1 MEERKGFGSNFGF
14 LMAAVGSAVGLGN
27 IWGFPNKMGASGGF
41 TFLII
46 YLILAVL
53 CGFIVMVG
61 ELAIGRKTGKG
72 AVEAYHVL
80 SKKFKWMGW
89 MGILSAFF
97 ILFFYC
103 ALGGYCIKYVVLN
116 VGNLFGAGFGSG
128 GMSGADVFGGFMD
141 NQLESV
147 IYGLIFVLLT
157 MLIVMGGVGGG
168 IEKVCSVGMPAL
180 FVALLICIIRACTL
194 EGTDV
199 AVQILQADGSL
210 VEGVVNGSALDG
222 LKYMFSPGWAA
233 NVGYYVPAKAVVD
246 GAEVSSIMVNGVAQA
261 IVAYKSGA
269 PSIFNVVSTAGGQMF
284 FSLSLGMG
292 AMITYG
298 SYLQKKENLQKNA
311 LLIIIMDTMVALM
324 AGLCVMPA
332 RFALDPAGNIGGPKL
347 LFITMQNVFHSMGT
361 LGPIFGILFYL
372 LVVFAAISSSISL
385 LEVIVAH
392 FVDKARDEGKG
403 DKRKAYTLI
412 AAACVGLG
420 CILVCADQLGGA
432 SFTPWKLLNLPET
445 SIRMWNDC
453 WLDFFDMLSEGVMMP
468 LGALLMSIM
477 IGWEIGP
484 EMVKEECEQS
494 GHAMGSY
501 GFFKVCVK
509 FITPLCMVLILYGQI
524 KDFFF

>member
-1 MEERKGFGSNFGF
+1 MEERKGFGTNFGF

-53 CGFIVMVG
+53 CGFIVMLG

-116 VGNLFGAGFGSG
+116 VGDLFGAGFGSNAMAAVADANG
-128 GMSGADVFGGFMD
+128 TSVGAEVFGAFLG
-141 NQLESV
+141 NPTEAI
-147 IYGLIFVLLT
+147 IYGLIFVAIT
-157 MLIVMGGVGGG
+157 MIIVIGGIGGG

-180 FVALLICIIRACTL
+180 FVMLLICIVRACTL
-194 EGTDV
+194 DG
-199 AVQILQADGSL
+199 AV
-210 VEGVVNGSALDG
+210 NG
-222 LKYMFSPGWAA
+222 LKYMFVPGWAVA
-233 NVGYYVPAKAVVD
+233 
-246 GAEVSSIMVNGVAQA
+246 NGV
-261 IVAYKSGA
+261 IDKA
-269 PSIFNVVSTAGGQMF
+269 PDFLTVLATAGGQMF

-311 LLIIIMDTMVALM
+311 ILIIVMDTLVALM
-324 AGLCVMPA
+324 AGLCVIPG
-332 RFALDPAGNIGGPKL
+332 RFALDPDGTLGGPKL
-347 LFITMQNVFHSMGT
+347 LFITMQNVFSRMGG

-372 LVVFAAISSSISL
+372 LVVFAAVSSSISL

-392 FVDKARDEGKG
+392 FVDKARDAGKG
-403 DKRKAYTLI
+403 DKRKTYTLI

-420 CILVCADQLGGA
+420 CILVCADALGSTGFA
-432 SFTPWKLLNLPET
+432 PGNLLGMTGELPT
-445 SIRMWNDC
+445 WAAD
-453 WLDFFDMLSEGVMMP
+453 WLDFWDMLSEGIMMP
-468 LGALLMSIM
+468 LGALLMCLM
-477 IGWEIGP
+477 IGWEVGP
-484 EMVKEECEQS
+484 EMVKAECEQS

-501 GFFKVCVK
+501 GFFKICVK
-509 FITPLCMVLILYGQI
+509 FITPLCMILILYGQI
-524 KDFFF
+524 KEFFF

>member
-89 MGILSAFF
+89 MGIASAFF

-103 ALGGYCIKYVVLN
+103 ALGGYCIKYTVLN
-116 VGNLFGAGFGSG
+116 VGDLFHASFGSNG
-128 GMSGADVFGGFMD
+128 LSGADVFTNFVGNPG
-141 NQLESV
+141 EAI
-147 IYGLIFVLLT
+147 IYGLIFVALT
-157 MLIVMGGVGGG
+157 MLIVLGGVGGG

-180 FVALLICIIRACTL
+180 FVMLLICIIRACTL
-194 EGTDV
+194 TD
-199 AVQILQADGSL
+199 AV
-210 VEGVVNGSALDG
+210 NG
-222 LKYMFSPGWAA
+222 LKYMFVPGWAVA
-233 NVGYYVPAKAVVD
+233 
-246 GAEVSSIMVNGVAQA
+246 NGVIAE
-261 IVAYKSGA
+261 A
-269 PSIFNVVSTAGGQMF
+269 PSFLKVLSTAGGQMF

-311 LLIIIMDTMVALM
+311 ILIITMDTLVALM
-324 AGLCVMPA
+324 AGLCVIPG
-332 RFALDPAGNIGGPKL
+332 RFALDPDGALGGPSL
-347 LFITMQNVFHSMGT
+347 LFITMQNVFSRMGA
-361 LGPIFGILFYL
+361 LGPVFGILFYL
-372 LVVFAAISSSISL
+372 LVVFAAVSSSISL

-392 FVDKARDEGKG
+392 FVDKARDAGKG

-412 AAACVGLG
+412 AAAAVGLG

-453 WLDFFDMLSEGVMMP
+453 WLDFFDMLSEGIMMP
-468 LGALLMSIM
+468 LGALLMSLM
-477 IGWEIGP
+477 IGWEVGP

-494 GHAMGSY
+494 GHPMGSY
-501 GFFKVCVK
+501 GFFKFCVK
-509 FITPLCMVLILYGQI
+509 FITPLCMILILYGQLT
-524 KDFFF
+524 DFFG

>member
-1 MEERKGFGSNFGF
+1 MEERKGFGTNFGF

-53 CGFIVMVG
+53 CGFIVMLG

-116 VGNLFGAGFGSG
+116 VGDLFKAGFGANAVAAAAG
-128 GMSGADVFGGFMD
+128 GDGSLGDIVFGSFIG
-141 NQLESV
+141 NSGEAI
-147 IYGLIFVLLT
+147 IYGLIFVAIT
-157 MLIVMGGVGGG
+157 MLIVLGGVGGG

-180 FVALLICIIRACTL
+180 FVMLLICIIRACTL
-194 EGTDV
+194 TD
-199 AVQILQADGSL
+199 AV
-210 VEGVVNGSALDG
+210 NG
-222 LKYMFSPGWAA
+222 LKYMFVPGWAVA
-233 NVGYYVPAKAVVD
+233 
-246 GAEVSSIMVNGVAQA
+246 NGVIAE
-261 IVAYKSGA
+261 A
-269 PSIFNVVSTAGGQMF
+269 PSFLKVLSTAGGQMF

-311 LLIIIMDTMVALM
+311 ILIIVMDTLVALM
-324 AGLCVMPA
+324 AGLCVIPG
-332 RFALDPAGNIGGPKL
+332 RFALDPEGALGGPSL
-347 LFITMQNVFHSMGT
+347 LFVTMQNVFSRMGPI
-361 LGPIFGILFYL
+361 GPIFGILFYL
-372 LVVFAAISSSISL
+372 LVVFAAVSSSISL

-432 SFTPWKLLNLPET
+432 SFTPWKLLNLPDT

-501 GFFKVCVK
+501 GFFKFCIK
-509 FITPLCMVLILYGQI
+509 YITPLCMILILYGQLT
-524 KDFFF
+524 DFFG

>member
-61 ELAIGRKTGKG
+61 ELAIGRKTGHG
-72 AVEAYHVL
+72 AVGAYKAL

-89 MGILSAFF
+89 LGILSAFF

-103 ALGGYCIKYVVLN
+103 ALGGYCIKYTVLN
-116 VGNLFGAGFGSG
+116 IGDLFGAGFGSNGLSG
-128 GMSGADVFGGFMD
+128 GEIFGNFLGSPV
-141 NQLESV
+141 EGV
-147 IYGLIFVLLT
+147 IYGLIFVALT

-311 LLIIIMDTMVALM
+311 ILIIVMDTLVALM
-324 AGLCVMPA
+324 AGLCVIPG
-332 RFALDPAGNIGGPKL
+332 RFALDPDGTLGGPKL
-347 LFITMQNVFHSMGT
+347 LFITMQNVFSRMGG

-372 LVVFAAISSSISL
+372 LVVFAAVSSSISL

-392 FVDKARDEGKG
+392 FVDKARDAGKG
-403 DKRKAYTLI
+403 DKRKTYTLI

-420 CILVCADQLGGA
+420 CILVCADALGSTGFA
-432 SFTPWKLLNLPET
+432 PGNLLGMTGELPT
-445 SIRMWNDC
+445 WAAD
-453 WLDFFDMLSEGVMMP
+453 WLDFWDMLSEGIMMP
-468 LGALLMSIM
+468 LGALLMSLM

-484 EMVKEECEQS
+484 EVVKDECEQS
-494 GHAMGSY
+494 GHAMSGY

-509 FITPLCMVLILYGQI
+509 FITPLCMILILYGQI
-524 KDFFF
+524 KEFFF

>member
-1 MEERKGFGSNFGF
+1 MEERKGFGTNFGF

-116 VGNLFGAGFGSG
+116 VGDLFGAGFGSNAMAAVADANG
-128 GMSGADVFGGFMD
+128 TSVGAEVFGAFLG
-141 NQLESV
+141 NPTEAI
-147 IYGLIFVLLT
+147 IYGLIFVAIT
-157 MLIVMGGVGGG
+157 MIIVIGGIGGG

-180 FVALLICIIRACTL
+180 FVMLLICIVRACTL
-194 EGTDV
+194 DG
-199 AVQILQADGSL
+199 AV
-210 VEGVVNGSALDG
+210 NG
-222 LKYMFSPGWAA
+222 LKYMFVPGWAVT
-233 NVGYYVPAKAVVD
+233 NGIIEKAPDFLTVL
-246 GAEVSSIMVNGVAQA
+246 A
-261 IVAYKSGA
+261 
-269 PSIFNVVSTAGGQMF
+269 TAGGQMF

-311 LLIIIMDTMVALM
+311 ILIIVMDTLVALM
-324 AGLCVMPA
+324 AGLCVIPG
-332 RFALDPAGNIGGPKL
+332 RFALDPDGTLGGPKL
-347 LFITMQNVFHSMGT
+347 LFITMQNVFSRMGG

-372 LVVFAAISSSISL
+372 LVVFAAVSSSISL

-392 FVDKARDEGKG
+392 FVDKARDAGKG
-403 DKRKAYTLI
+403 DKRKTYTLI

-420 CILVCADQLGGA
+420 CILVCADALGSTGFA
-432 SFTPWKLLNLPET
+432 PGNLLGMTGELPT
-445 SIRMWNDC
+445 WAAD
-453 WLDFFDMLSEGVMMP
+453 WLDFWDMLSEGIMMP
-468 LGALLMSIM
+468 LGALLMSLM
-477 IGWEIGP
+477 IGWEVGP
-484 EMVKEECEQS
+484 EMVKAECEQS
-494 GHAMGSY
+494 GHAMSGY
-501 GFFKVCVK
+501 GFFKICVK
-509 FITPLCMVLILYGQI
+509 FITPLCMILILYGQI
-524 KDFFF
+524 KEFFF

>member
-1 MEERKGFGSNFGF
+1 MEERKGFGTNFGF

-27 IWGFPNKMGASGGF
+27 IWGFPNKMGACGGF

-46 YLILAVL
+46 YLILAVC

-72 AVEAYHVL
+72 AVAAYKAL
-80 SKKFKWMGW
+80 SKKFSWMGW

-116 VGNLFGAGFGSG
+116 VGDLFGAGFGSNAMAAVADANG
-128 GMSGADVFGGFMD
+128 TSVGAEVFGAFLG
-141 NQLESV
+141 NPTEAI
-147 IYGLIFVLLT
+147 IYGLIFVAIT
-157 MLIVMGGVGGG
+157 MLIVIGGVGGG

-180 FVALLICIIRACTL
+180 FVMLLICIVRACTL
-194 EGTDV
+194 PG
-199 AVQILQADGSL
+199 AV
-210 VEGVVNGSALDG
+210 NG
-222 LKYMFSPGWAA
+222 LKYMFVPGWA
-233 NVGYYVPAKAVVD
+233 VT
-246 GAEVSSIMVNGVAQA
+246 NGV
-261 IVAYKSGA
+261 IEKA
-269 PSIFNVVSTAGGQMF
+269 PDFLTVLATAGGQMF

-298 SYLQKKENLQKNA
+298 SYLQKKENIQKNA
-311 LLIIIMDTMVALM
+311 LLIVVMDTLVALM
-324 AGLCVMPA
+324 AGLCVLPG
-332 RFALDPAGNIGGPKL
+332 RFALDPNGALGGPKL
-347 LFITMQNVFHSMGT
+347 LFITMQNVFDRMDAV
-361 LGPIFGILFYL
+361 GPIFGIIFYL

-420 CILVCADQLGGA
+420 CILVCADALGTTGFA
-432 SFTPWKLLNLPET
+432 PGNLLGMTGDLPT
-445 SIRMWNDC
+445 WAAD
-453 WLDFFDMLSEGVMMP
+453 WLDFFDMLSEGIMMP
-468 LGALLMSIM
+468 LGAMLMSLM

-484 EMVKEECEQS
+484 EVIKGEVEQS

-501 GFFKVCVK
+501 SFFKICVK
-509 FITPLCMVLILYGQI
+509 FITPLCMILILYGQI
-524 KDFFF
+524 KEFFF